1 LPDPVPGRGERT
13 NATDPKAGYTVRR
26 ALCVI
31 ALLCSGGFTS
41 VGAQEI
47 PPPTGERRLGF
58 KLEQNYPNPFKSET
72 RIPFELEDAL
82 FEEGKPV
89 MVSIRIYN
97 ILSQFVAA
105 PLALGHRGG
114 EGLPL
119 LQLEYT
125 APGRY
130 EAHWDGRDRH
140 GKQVASG
147 VYFVQ
152 LRVDQRGPAVRR
164 MFVTK

>member
-1 LPDPVPGRGERT
+1 MFTIKDTPTRAEVQDWLREARKVNLKDPEFQRGI
-13 NATDPKAGYTVRR
+13 
-26 ALCVI
+26 LM
-31 ALLCSGGFTS
+31 
-41 VGAQEI
+41 
-47 PPPTGERRLGF
+47 
-58 KLEQNYPNPFKSET
+58 LEQLIVALTPKKTMLLPNYPNPFKSET

>member
-1 LPDPVPGRGERT
+1 M
-13 NATDPKAGYTVRR
+13 AF
-26 ALCVI
+26 
-31 ALLCSGGFTS
+31 LCSGGFAS
-41 VGAQEI
+41 VTAQEP

-72 RIPFELEDAL
+72 RIPFELEEAL

-89 MVSIRIYN
+89 MVSIRIFN
-97 ILSQFVAA
+97 ILQQFVAA
-105 PLALGHRGG
+105 PVALGYRGG

-125 APGRY
+125 SPGRY
-130 EAHWDGRDRH
+130 EVHWDGRDRR

-152 LRVDQRGPAVRR
+152 MRVDWQGPAVRR
-164 MFVTK
+164 MFVKR